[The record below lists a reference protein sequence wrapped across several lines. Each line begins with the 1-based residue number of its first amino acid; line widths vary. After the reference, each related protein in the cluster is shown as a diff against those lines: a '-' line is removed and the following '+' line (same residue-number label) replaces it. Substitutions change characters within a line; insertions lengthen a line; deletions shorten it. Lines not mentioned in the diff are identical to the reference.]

1 MCSLVMF
8 LFWLISRV
16 ELQQTRNLLDDIKAE
31 QTEIKAALEDQK
43 KSQEQMME
51 MIKNLITA
59 QNSKEK

>member
-1 MCSLVMF
+1 MF